1 MSATPSPDKQNG
13 AAARTAASSSRR
25 PAVAVTSL
33 RPLVGA
39 HPEALRAIYGKG
51 VTADP
56 AELGAAP
63 RGRLLAFDGGADV
76 FLLFRPLLRALDKG
90 LSPWRGKVFDHGGNA
105 GQNVVFGGKMLRF
118 RTEVGPSEV
127 DGQPTLVLLYD
138 SEAFKN
144 PWPLKTVRDELRTV
158 GPGVAIGPAYV
169 TVGGRPVCVLWFG
182 LEAEAA
188 NE

>member
-1 MSATPSPDKQNG
+1 MSATAAHDKQNG
-13 AAARTAASSSRR
+13 ASTRSASTSRR

-51 VTADP
+51 VATDP

-63 RGRLLAFDGGADV
+63 RGRVLAFEGGADV

-105 GQNVVFGGKMLRF
+105 GQNVVFGGKMARF

-127 DGQPTLVLLYD
+127 DGQPTLKLLYD

-144 PWPLKTVRDELRTV
+144 PWPLKTVHDELRTV
-158 GPGVAIGPAYV
+158 GPGVALGPAYV
-169 TVGGRPVCVLWFG
+169 TMGGRPVCVLWFG
-182 LEAEAA
+182 LEAEASG
-188 NE
+188 